1 VPFFKALPKIVNAI
15 LPLFRI
21 RLHTDLRLVGMYI
34 FARMVLGF
42 GIIMCIVNASAL
54 IGELGHPNDRAT
66 LTSFFNASYFLGAIA
81 AAAIAIATSD
91 MKTDWSWRLPS
102 LLQMCPSLLQIFFIL

>member
-1 VPFFKALPKIVNAI
+1 MIGFN
-15 LPLFRI
+15 
-21 RLHTDLRLVGMYI
+21 TDRHLVGMYI

-42 GIIMCIVNASAL
+42 GIVMCIVSASAL

-81 AAAIAIATSD
+81 AAAIAIGTSD

-102 LLQMCPSLLQIFFIL
+102 LLQMCPSLLQISFIL